1 MAATMRRIERLCV
14 VPTDVVVKY
23 VMLQE
28 FARMF
33 ENCVLT
39 LLKIRVDLPTRLVF
53 GSLLL
58 HIGDRER
65 SKS

>member
-23 VMLQE
+23 AKLQVS
-28 FARMF
+28 ARLF
-33 ENCVLT
+33 ENCGLT
-39 LLKIRVDLPTRLVF
+39 LLKIRVDLPIRLVF